1 MTQFF
6 ENENMINENTCEV
19 FMNDV
24 MEEQCEIRMWN
35 KPQSSNINQPKS
47 KNEEKTMKENIFKML
62 LFKEQLGNHMIT
74 KMLMWNA
81 FKPWDVFI
89 VIIV

>member
-6 ENENMINENTCEV
+6 ENENTCEV

-62 LFKEQLGNHMIT
+62 LFKEQLGNHM
-74 KMLMWNA
+74 
-81 FKPWDVFI
+81 V
-89 VIIV
+89 